1 MQANK
6 SIKLIPVGKA
16 FRLILLSIFIMQGV
30 ILGSFMIYRNVKRS
44 WTDDNA
50 FRIVAL
56 VQTGPEK
63 EALPTG
69 FLAELLDLS
78 VDRPI
83 NLYRFDCKE
92 GRDKLLRCPV
102 IKEATV
108 RRIKPGTVY
117 VDYSLRKPVAYLGD
131 LSNTALDADGVAFPF
146 SPYYTPKFLPEIFLG
161 GSEDVLEKSY
171 PCKWGD
177 CIQSE
182 RLQLAWNVLQQVRA
196 RLADDSIRIHRID
209 VSRSG
214 SASYGFREIIVVL
227 ENRDRKQVILRLNSH
242 DYPSAL
248 TDYRLMMDH
257 SEQDLQANPLIIDLR
272 IPNLAFVKEKE

>member
-1 MQANK
+1 M
-6 SIKLIPVGKA
+6 IKLIPVGKA
-16 FRLILLSIFIMQGV
+16 FRLILLSIFIVQGLA
-30 ILGSFMIYRNVKRS
+30 LGSLLIYKKVKQSWMI
-44 WTDDNA
+44 DEA
-50 FRIVAL
+50 FRILAI

-78 VDRPI
+78 VDRPM

-92 GRDKLLRCPV
+92 ARAKLLSCPV

-117 VDYSLRKPVAYLGD
+117 VDYTIRKPVAYLGD
-131 LSNTALDADGVAFPF
+131 LSNTALDEEGVAFPF

-161 GSEDVLEKSY
+161 GTEELDKSY

-177 CIQSE
+177 CIQSD
-182 RLQLAWNVLQQVRA
+182 RLQLAWNVLQQLRF
-196 RLADDSIRIHRID
+196 RLADESLRIQRID

-214 SASYGFREIIVVL
+214 SSSYGFREIIVVL
-227 ENRDRKQVILRLNSH
+227 ETRERQQVILRLNSH
-242 DYPSAL
+242 DYTAAL
-248 TDYRLMMDH
+248 TDYHLMKEYLTQH
-257 SEQDLQANPLIIDLR
+257 VQGSPLIVDLR